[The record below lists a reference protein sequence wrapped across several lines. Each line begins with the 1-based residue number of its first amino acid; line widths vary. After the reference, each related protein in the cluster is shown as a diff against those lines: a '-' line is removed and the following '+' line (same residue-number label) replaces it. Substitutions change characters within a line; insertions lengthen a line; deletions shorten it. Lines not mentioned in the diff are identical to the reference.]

1 MSDRGRRGFRRVGVA
16 DVAGLE
22 LRPRD
27 RARLELAQGWLA
39 IVGPAVARAVRADR
53 LQRGVLEVVAAD
65 ARWAAVLGRDVPSIA
80 AQLAAARPELG
91 IRKVRLRVEGTDG
104 PGAVQDLPPR
114 DDAGAAS
121 SPSPRPTYRAPRP
134 VPDALGSVDPDPDTM
149 RARLERA
156 AARLL
161 ERRTPR

>member
-1 MSDRGRRGFRRVGVA
+1 MSGRRGRGFRRVGVA

-27 RARLELAQGWLA
+27 RARLQLAQGWLA

-53 LQRGVLEVVAAD
+53 VQRGVLEVVAKD

-80 AQLAAARPELG
+80 AQLAAARPGLR
-91 IRKVRLRVEGTDG
+91 IRKVRLRIDG
-104 PGAVQDLPPR
+104 AAEPGAVEALPPCDPDR
-114 DDAGAAS
+114 PWPPAPGA
-121 SPSPRPTYRAPRP
+121 PFRAPRP
-134 VPDALGSVDPDPDTM
+134 EPDALRSVEPDADTM

-156 AARLL
+156 AARLV
-161 ERRTPR
+161 ERRGSR